1 VADFLVTAVYVVV
14 VLFYAAKRYNTPET
28 NRLSTTQ
35 SLFLLTGAGYLAATV
50 ALFFILSEIALKPGV
65 LPFLGVKNA
74 QEVIKEFTAPPV
86 LAAVILTTL
95 LPNIVVVRDWDEW
108 ILKRFQAWGRIPQG
122 VRNLADMMTQNAL
135 GVTEKDL

>member
-1 VADFLVTAVYVVV
+1 VADFLVTAVCVVV

-74 QEVIKEFTAPPV
+74 QSS
-86 LAAVILTTL
+86 
-95 LPNIVVVRDWDEW
+95 
-108 ILKRFQAWGRIPQG
+108 
-122 VRNLADMMTQNAL
+122 RNLPL
-135 GVTEKDL
+135 RPYLRL